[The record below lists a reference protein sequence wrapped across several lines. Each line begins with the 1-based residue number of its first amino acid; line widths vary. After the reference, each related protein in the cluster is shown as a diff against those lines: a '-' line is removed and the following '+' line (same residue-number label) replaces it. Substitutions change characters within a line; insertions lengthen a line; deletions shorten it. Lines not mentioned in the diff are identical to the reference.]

1 MASAAPTFPST
12 KETTNYA
19 RLCRLL
25 VDVGTQALRD
35 TFDNI
40 HPPGSLGTVLSS
52 SPVHSE
58 LQSLR
63 KKRVLSSQQW
73 DRLYPKEKTPVSSKD
88 FDITLLMVL
97 LRNICD
103 LALPPTGWDRPPPV
117 EDTTPEADIARVKWY
132 KYTLYDHASE
142 ASVDDRT
149 FSQYWKE
156 IQDALVRLG
165 GTNYQNTIDDIK
177 NECMN
182 CDFEKYYQ
190 ERLKQ
195 WVQDEVSIKEFHESE
210 DKFDQF
216 GMKLDGLKESMGNSE
231 TRTKVKGNNLLI
243 FSKRFEKSLVL

>member
-1 MASAAPTFPST
+1 MASVAPTSPFT
-12 KETTNYA
+12 KETTNYT

-25 VDVGTQALRD
+25 VDVGSQALGD
-35 TFDNI
+35 TFDKI
-40 HPPGSLGTVLSS
+40 HHPRSLDTVLSS

-58 LQSLR
+58 LQLLR

-73 DRLYPKEKTPVSSKD
+73 DRLYPKKKTPVSSKD

-103 LALPPTGWDRPPPV
+103 LAPPPTGWDGPPPI
-117 EDTTPEADIARVKWY
+117 EDTTPEADIARIKWY
-132 KYTLYDHASE
+132 GNTVYDHASE
-142 ASVDDRT
+142 TSVDDRT

-195 WVQDEVSIKEFHESE
+195 WVKDEFSIKEFHESE

-216 GMKLDGLKESMGNSE
+216 GTKLDSLKESMGNSE
-231 TRTKVKGNNLLI
+231 TRTIVKGNNLLI
-243 FSKRFEKSLVL
+243 FSKRFEQSLVL